1 MATFLLILHIIVS
14 FLLIFI
20 VLIQGGKGAEMGAAF
35 GGGSGQT
42 LFGSRGTTSFLSKM
56 TTGIAVLF
64 MVTSLMLAIV
74 NVKGKDG
81 SVVKTPAS
89 QGAVP
94 TGAVPTGTSSP
105 IPPESTPAPAQT
117 PAGQ

>member
-1 MATFLLILHIIVS
+1 MATLLLILHITVS

-64 MVTSLMLAIV
+64 MLTSLMLAIV
-74 NVKGKDG
+74 NVKDKGG
-81 SVVKTPAS
+81 SVVTAPAS
-89 QGAVP
+89 QGTVP
-94 TGAVPTGTSSP
+94 TDTA
-105 IPPESTPAPAQT
+105 PAPAQT